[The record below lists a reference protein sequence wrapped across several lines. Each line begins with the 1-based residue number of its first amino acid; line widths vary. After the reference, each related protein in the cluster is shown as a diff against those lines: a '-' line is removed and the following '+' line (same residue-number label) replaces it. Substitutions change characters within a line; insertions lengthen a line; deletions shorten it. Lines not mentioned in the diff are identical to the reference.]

1 VRALP
6 ESMALLCEVLCV
18 KFYRAKLYRVK
29 LYRVKLYRVKLY
41 RVKLYRVKL
50 YRVKFYSAKRCRAKS
65 LWCEILVIPNFIFRS
80 AVAPTPL

>member
-18 KFYRAKLYRVK
+18 KFYRA
-29 LYRVKLYRVKLY
+29 KLYRVKLY